1 MASMLGHVLGAQATL
16 GLASRMGPAAL
27 ASRRAMWLAGAVAV
41 IPDLDNPLAIL
52 LGDPEHPG
60 WLQHRGP
67 SHSLLVFGVLAAAA
81 ATLCIWGALKPVD
94 NPVWSWFRAFLAFAF
109 VGGAHV
115 ALDWLMGRG
124 TLLKSPPEMGLLWPF
139 SDHTC
144 ANSPVQLIPTAFYST
159 GSWGSFL
166 GVLKDWQT
174 WVGVLL
180 ELVIFVPLVLLA
192 WGKAAGK
199 LRWAMAGL
207 SAAGMLVTY
216 ILYQA
221 ARAI

>member
-1 MASMLGHVLGAQATL
+1 MASMLGHVLGAEAAL

-27 ASRRAMWLAGAVAV
+27 ASRRALWLAGAVAI

-52 LGDPEHPG
+52 LGHPA
-60 WLQHRGP
+60 WLAHRGP

-81 ATLCIWGALKPVD
+81 ATLCIWGALKPD
-94 NPVWSWFRAFLAFAF
+94 ENQVWGWLRAWLAFAL
-109 VGGAHV
+109 VGLAHL
-115 ALDWLMGRG
+115 ALDWLMRVG
-124 TLLKSPPEMGLLWPF
+124 PEMRLLWPF
-139 SDHTC
+139 ADR
-144 ANSPVQLIPTAFYST
+144 AFGNSPVQLIPTAFYNT
-159 GSWGSFL
+159 GSWGAFF

-174 WVGVLL
+174 WVGALL
-180 ELVIFVPLVLLA
+180 ELVSLLPLALVA

-207 SAAGMLVTY
+207 SAAGALVTY